1 MMAHDY
7 DFRVFFT
14 RWLAGIVLLAGI
26 VFSLSAGAEDVSA
39 IVVLGASNAS
49 GYGVGPGES
58 WPARLEQ
65 LLRAK
70 GYDVRVHVVAR
81 PGATTSE
88 TYSRID
94 SAVVPGTRVVVFD
107 AYRFNDDYNG
117 ISSAQ
122 TQLNIE
128 TIKKRIRELGA
139 IPILDSVALS
149 SQYLRADGIHW
160 SPEGHAEIA
169 TRLLPEV
176 IEALGKK

>member
-1 MMAHDY
+1 MAHDY
-7 DFRVFFT
+7 DFKKLFLSSF
-14 RWLAGIVLLAGI
+14 AGLILFAGI
-26 VFSLSAGAEDVSA
+26 VFSLSTVAEDIPA

-49 GYGVGPGES
+49 GYGVGPGEG

-70 GYDVRVHVVAR
+70 GHNFRVRVVAR

-94 SAVVPGTRVVVFD
+94 SAVAPGTRVVVFD
-107 AYRFNDDYNG
+107 AYRFNDEYNG
-117 ISSAQ
+117 ISPEQ

-139 IPILDSVALS
+139 IPILDSIALP
-149 SQYLRADGIHW
+149 SQYLRPDGIHW
-160 SPEGHAEIA
+160 TSEGHAEIA